1 MGAADLGTPMW
12 VVYECVGSGKE
23 EISTYD
29 RQTLR
34 VSLKKAIKKMG
45 IPLSRIQE
53 ISYAYRALSLNST
66 PLDNNIPNGGVIA
79 IKLKSPL

>member
-29 RQTLR
+29 KETLR
-34 VSLKKAIKKMG
+34 VSLK
-45 IPLSRIQE
+45 
-53 ISYAYRALSLNST
+53 
-66 PLDNNIPNGGVIA
+66 IA
-79 IKLKSPL
+79 IKNIQTFGPSPSRLGIFTKGTYVRALIRSII

>member
-29 RQTLR
+29 KQTLR
-34 VSLKKAIKKMG
+34 VSLKKAIKKM
-45 IPLSRIQE
+45 E
-53 ISYAYRALSLNST
+53 
-66 PLDNNIPNGGVIA
+66 
-79 IKLKSPL
+79 